1 MYQKEIKEG
10 NENKIFK
17 YIFNTEDSFS
27 IPELAK
33 ANDMSFPTVKRVIS
47 KFLDKGIVSEWT
59 LSSGGVGRRAIE
71 YKYNSEFCFSIG
83 VRINEEKIK
92 IILTDAK
99 GKKII
104 YRTYEYKNEIGDIL
118 DILIDKLKDFLAGLE
133 NKFLDKIIGI
143 GISIPGIYNKENSF
157 LEFTLAKRHPAS
169 SIEKIEEELN
179 LKVWVE
185 NEANMSILAEAIIGN
200 NEELTDFT
208 VINISNNVTCST
220 FHKFGTTNDE
230 YFFKASRVHHMIVDY
245 EQQKKVGDCIS
256 YKILLEKV
264 KTTFPQINSLKDF
277 FENNK
282 FKDSPEGKKIISE
295 YLTYMGIILKNLLF
309 TYNPRKLIICGE
321 ISNYEEFLLDDIL
334 NIVYEK
340 NHNFYR
346 GRETIKFSK
355 FKGDSSILGAAIFPI
370 VDKLM

>member
-83 VRINEEKIK
+83 VRINEEKIR

-104 YRTYEYKNEIGDIL
+104 YRTYEYKNEIEDIL
-118 DILIDKLKDFLAGLE
+118 DILIDKLKDFLAELE

-143 GISIPGIYNKENSF
+143 GISIPGIYNKESSF